1 MNLKELRSFKISDA
15 VGMHT
20 TLNPKLWDGERL
32 KTTVRVQLLRI
43 AKDFIEYL
51 GVSPLHIKDVR
62 ILGSNAAYSYTDH
75 SDIDLHVF
83 VDMEKLNPDEVYQE
97 LFSSKKMLYNEG
109 RKITIHDTPV
119 ECYVQDINQPAVTLG
134 EYSVLKNKWIKHPV
148 KRRLTLDHTE
158 AKAKF
163 EKMMHLVNLA
173 LDSPRY
179 QVVSKVLDKLNRYRR
194 VGLQR
199 SGEFSPENIAY
210 KAVRE
215 RDLIKDLYT
224 RRDLLIGR
232 DLSIESMYL
241 DESDARGSSEPYQ
254 PITQRHN
261 AWGNYVER
269 SAQVG
274 DGHIRWIED
283 DSTCYIIDIQAPRTV
298 RGKQLLEWLGNTTGK
313 QLYAVGVVDD
323 AAEFWDK
330 MEDNGLI
337 TGQSSEDFVDFFALR

>member
-1 MNLKELRSFKISDA
+1 MNLKELHSFKISDA
-15 VGMHT
+15 VGMHS

-32 KTTVRVQLLRI
+32 KTSVRVQLLRI
-43 AKDFIEYL
+43 AKDFIDYL

-62 ILGSNAAYSYTDH
+62 ILGSNAAYSYTTH

-109 RKITIHDTPV
+109 RKITIHDIPV

-148 KRRLTLDHTE
+148 KRRLTLDHIE
-158 AKAKF
+158 ARTKF

-173 LDSPRY
+173 LKSPRH
-179 QVVSKVLDKLNRYRR
+179 QVVSRVLDKLNRYRR

-232 DLSIESMYL
+232 DLSIESMYM
-241 DESDARGSSEPYQ
+241 DESNDAEQISLYNPVTNRYSEL
-254 PITQRHN
+254 R
-261 AWGNYVER
+261 
-269 SAQVG
+269 
-274 DGHIRWIED
+274 
-283 DSTCYIIDIQAPRTV
+283 
-298 RGKQLLEWLGNTTGK
+298 
-313 QLYAVGVVDD
+313 
-323 AAEFWDK
+323 
-330 MEDNGLI
+330 DNI
-337 TGQSSEDFVDFFALR
+337 